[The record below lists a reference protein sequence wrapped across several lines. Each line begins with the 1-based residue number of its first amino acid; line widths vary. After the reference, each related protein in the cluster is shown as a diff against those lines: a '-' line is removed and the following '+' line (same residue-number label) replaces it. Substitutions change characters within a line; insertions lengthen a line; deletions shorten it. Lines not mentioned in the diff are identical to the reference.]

1 MKSQLVRVVL
11 NPDREQDKRIL
22 DYLLYAG
29 ESMSKAFKTA
39 MLYFI
44 DNRNGNFNHEM
55 LLQEMRKVM
64 REELQHFQPTDPAY
78 FSQPMPQS
86 PNEDEVSPLDF
97 LDQLEA
103 MGNN

>member
-11 NPDREQDKRIL
+11 NPNREQDKRIL

-29 ESMSKAFKTA
+29 EPMSKAFKTA
-39 MLYFI
+39 MLWFI
-44 DNRNGNFNHEM
+44 DGRNGNFNHEM
-55 LLQEMRKVM
+55 LLQELRKVL
-64 REELQHFQPTDPAY
+64 REELRQFQPSDPAC
-78 FSQPMPQS
+78 FSQSALQS